1 MSASACWAC
10 SVAPTLTG
18 GSSTRSPVG
27 AGDGSDLISAA
38 PATLGSVAS
47 AGVDASIGVAVTS
60 KGVAGALFFVSF
72 NRSASR
78 FFSSVRRKT
87 LIVVRRDL
95 FGLQSSAATGVCS
108 QTGQEDGRVDWPVE
122 IVSKSRGR
130 WELRRCL
137 HVSHIACSQHG
148 SRNAL
153 IASLLQIAHRSLI
166 GISSWESELHGYQ
179 YDSYQTPLREQT

>member
-1 MSASACWAC
+1 L
-10 SVAPTLTG
+10 V
-18 GSSTRSPVG
+18 
-27 AGDGSDLISAA
+27 SAA

-47 AGVDASIGVAVTS
+47 AGVDASTGVAVTS

-108 QTGQEDGRVDWPVE
+108 QTGQEEGRVDWPVE
-122 IVSKSRGR
+122 IVSKSREDMEIKAMLTR
-130 WELRRCL
+130 LAYRLLAAWEPER
-137 HVSHIACSQHG
+137 VDSQPTTD
-148 SRNAL
+148 R
-153 IASLLQIAHRSLI
+153 ASKLDRDIILGERAARLSVRQLSNTFEKTNLM
-166 GISSWESELHGYQ
+166 SSA
-179 YDSYQTPLREQT
+179 